1 MSVEWVHI
9 ALIVAGWMVG
19 AAVGIITGTWKF
31 AATVAKID
39 RDIRKEFT
47 ERESRL
53 YEKIAGAIA
62 DREAKL
68 SDLAF
73 QFDETL
79 KALRQKIND
88 VELNTTKY
96 FVSKG
101 EVDDFRAEYREDMRD
116 LKKGLNTIS
125 TNREAIIDLQKS
137 IIEISKKPR

>member
-1 MSVEWVHI
+1 MLIEWIHI

-19 AAVGIITGTWKF
+19 AAVGIIGGTWKF
-31 AATVAKID
+31 ASTVARID
-39 RDIRKEFT
+39 RDIRREFSD
-47 ERESRL
+47 REARL

-68 SDLAF
+68 DELAF

-96 FVSKG
+96 FAAKG
-101 EVDDFRAEYREDMRD
+101 EFDNFRVEYREDMKD
-116 LKKGLNTIS
+116 LKKDV
-125 TNREAIIDLQKS
+125 A
-137 IIEISKKPR
+137 EISKSLK